1 MGFSRQEYW
10 SGVPLHSPDSNYTTL
25 YMMRWLDGI
34 INSMDMSLR
43 KLWEIL
49 KDREAWRAA
58 VHGVAKIQTRLTEQQ
73 HMTLWKRKN
82 YNHSEKISG
91 DRDLGLGWKMMNR
104 QNPEDFQGSETV
116 GCYTMLVAT

>member
-1 MGFSRQEYW
+1 M
-10 SGVPLHSPDSNYTTL
+10 HSLDSNYTTL

-49 KDREAWRAA
+49 KDREAWLAA
-58 VHGVAKIQTRLTEQQ
+58 VHGVAKIQTRLSEQQ
-73 HMTLWKRKN
+73 RMTLWKRKN
-82 YNHSEKISG
+82 YNHSENISG
-91 DRDLGLGWKMMNR
+91 DRDLGLGWKMMNK